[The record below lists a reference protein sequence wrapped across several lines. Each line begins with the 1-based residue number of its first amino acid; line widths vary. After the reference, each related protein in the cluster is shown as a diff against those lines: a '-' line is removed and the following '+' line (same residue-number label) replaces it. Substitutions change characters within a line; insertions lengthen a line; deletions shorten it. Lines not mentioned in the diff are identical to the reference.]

1 MADCPACGKA
11 AEARFAP
18 FCSARCQQIDLGRW
32 LKGDYVIPAAPDENR
47 REGEAPAQAPGTG
60 PAEEE

>member
-1 MADCPACGKA
+1 MAKCAECGKQ

-32 LKGDYVIPAAPDENR
+32 LKGDYAIPGRPDEA
-47 REGEAPAQAPGTG
+47 EAVPGRQPPARDGDDDP
-60 PAEEE
+60 E